1 MSEKKITPDQLKK
14 LKEKAAEKVNS
25 GKIVKK

>member
-1 MSEKKITPDQLKK
+1 MNEKKITPEQLKK
-14 LKEKAAEKVNS
+14 LKEKATEKANS